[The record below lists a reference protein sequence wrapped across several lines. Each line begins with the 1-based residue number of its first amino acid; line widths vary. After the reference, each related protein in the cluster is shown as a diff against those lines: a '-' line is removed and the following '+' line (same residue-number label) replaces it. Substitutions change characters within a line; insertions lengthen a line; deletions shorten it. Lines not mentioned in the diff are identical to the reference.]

1 MDEQQ
6 LQELVA
12 LAAGVSTSDVTVKE
26 RRGAQIKANGLWE
39 GSCSP
44 AARRKEVGLFLATD
58 GAELAASGAV
68 RRLTLELPFPEAIVV
83 AANLGMEDERVSV
96 AGYGDSAV
104 AERLAAAFGTD
115 LLLVDRP
122 KFKSKTPVEPPT
134 VDANT
139 LWRNLAENPNV
150 ILQGPPGTGKTS
162 TAMELVRSIA
172 VSGGMT
178 PETCRYSHLVKT
190 AGGPENLL
198 ANKDLSSAPAI
209 VWELVQLH
217 PSYAYDD
224 LVRRIAPRANDDGEL
239 VMEVSDGV
247 FPRLCQL
254 AEERG
259 PDKPVLL
266 ILDEINRGNLAAIL
280 GELIFA
286 IDPGHRGTAVRL
298 QYQGPGLSPTISVPR
313 NLWIV
318 GTMNTA
324 DRSLAMVDY
333 AVRRRFRFLEVP
345 SDPEVLSRWYAD
357 RADLAAISRELYEC
371 CNAGLP
377 PRLQVGHS
385 AFLEKADP
393 EESWRARLAR
403 RVAYH
408 VLPLLSEYAKEG
420 LRGNEPVDYQGV
432 QLDINSS
439 RVAESALR
447 QAIKLP

>member
-1 MDEQQ
+1 MDKQK
-6 LQELVA
+6 LLELVA
-12 LAAGVSTSDVTVKE
+12 SAAGVAVSDVTVKE
-26 RRGAQIKANGLWE
+26 RPGAQIKANALWE

-44 AARRKEVGLFLATD
+44 AAARKAVGLFLATD
-58 GAELAASGAV
+58 GPELAASGAI

-83 AANLGMEDERVSV
+83 AAGPGTKDERVSV

-122 KFKSKTPVEPPT
+122 QFKAVAPAEPPS
-134 VDANT
+134 VDADE
-139 LWRNLAENPNV
+139 LRLNLSENPNV

-162 TAMELVRSIA
+162 TAIELVRSIA
-172 VSGGMT
+172 AAGGT
-178 PETCRYSHLVKT
+178 TSEACRYGQLVNN
-190 AGGPENLL
+190 AGGAYHLLENKELCE
-198 ANKDLSSAPAI
+198 APPI

-224 LVRRIAPRANDDGEL
+224 LVRRIAPRADEDGGL
-239 VMEVSDGV
+239 KMQVSDGL
-247 FPRLCQL
+247 FPKLCAL
-254 AEERG
+254 AQARG

-286 IDPGHRGTAVRL
+286 IDPGHRGTKVRL
-298 QYQGPGLSPTISVPR
+298 QYQGPGLSPTIAVPS
-313 NLWIV
+313 NLWLV

-345 SDPEVLSRWYAD
+345 SDPEILTHWYGD
-357 RADLAAISRELYEC
+357 RIDFAAISRELYDS

-377 PRLQVGHS
+377 PRLQIGHS
-385 AFLEKADP
+385 AFLERIGP
-393 EESWRARLAR
+393 EATWRARLAR

-408 VLPLLSEYAKEG
+408 VLPLLAEYAKEG
-420 LRGNEPVDYQGV
+420 LRGSEPVDFQGV
-432 QLDINSS
+432 QLDINSG
-439 RVAESALR
+439 RTAEFALR
-447 QAIKLP
+447 HKIEST